1 MRPYERLK
9 EKIEKENLWLFV
21 LSILKKGRM
30 NGRDMRGL
38 IRKRF
43 GFVYGN
49 VTAYKVLYLLESGSY
64 VKSKKE
70 GKFVFYEITKK
81 GNAELKDTKK
91 LFRKYFVQI

>member
-9 EKIEKENLWLFV
+9 EKIEKGNLWLFV

-30 NGRDMRGL
+30 NGRDMREL
-38 IRKRF
+38 IRKKF

-49 VTAYKVLYLLESGSY
+49 VTAYKVLYLLESESY

-70 GKFVFYEITKK
+70 GKFVFYEIAKK
-81 GNAELKDTKK
+81 GLAELKEAER
-91 LFRKYFVQI
+91 LFKSYSSRI